1 MIHVLAEA
9 ERNTRPVTERLS
21 KHSGTYM
28 KNAVV
33 SYDTAAFFYGVKG
46 ILALLICALTLD
58 DCYHVAY
65 GIGFNGTLCR

>member
-9 ERNTRPVTERLS
+9 ERNTRTVTERLS

-33 SYDTAAFFYGVKG
+33 SMIQPHFFYGVKG
-46 ILALLICALTLD
+46 ILALLIWVLTLD

-65 GIGFNGTLCR
+65 RIGFNGALCC